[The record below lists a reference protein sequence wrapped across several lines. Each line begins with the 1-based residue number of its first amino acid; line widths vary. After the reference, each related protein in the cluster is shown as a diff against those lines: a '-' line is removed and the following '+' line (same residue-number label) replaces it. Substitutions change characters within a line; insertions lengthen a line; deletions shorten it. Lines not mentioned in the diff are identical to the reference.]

1 MRVQVPLQKRQ
12 KIFFVAIRQ
21 PLKPLVSLFFG
32 EQAAFLLRVQKTGLA
47 FRLLFFVCH
56 FAKWPKPSPIIF
68 KYKKLFSYKTIFHA
82 V

>member
-1 MRVQVPLQKRQ
+1 
-12 KIFFVAIRQ
+12 
-21 PLKPLVSLFFG
+21 LFFG